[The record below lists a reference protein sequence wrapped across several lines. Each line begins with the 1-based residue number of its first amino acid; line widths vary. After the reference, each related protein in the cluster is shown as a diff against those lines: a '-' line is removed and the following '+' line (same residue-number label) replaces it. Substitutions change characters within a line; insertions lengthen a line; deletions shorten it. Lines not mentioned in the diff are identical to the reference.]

1 MLAVSARFDH
11 ADRWRANAKI
21 SDQAPRSAAFP
32 EATFAVRYAFRGA
45 PRAVRD
51 SPSHHRAILASPNP
65 LSLRLEPT
73 TTDTQERFLD

>member
-32 EATFAVRYAFRGA
+32 EATFAVLYAFGGA

-51 SPSHHRAILASPNP
+51 SSHHRAIPASPNP
-65 LSLRLEPT
+65 LSLGLEPA
-73 TTDTQERFLD
+73 TTDTQEKFLD